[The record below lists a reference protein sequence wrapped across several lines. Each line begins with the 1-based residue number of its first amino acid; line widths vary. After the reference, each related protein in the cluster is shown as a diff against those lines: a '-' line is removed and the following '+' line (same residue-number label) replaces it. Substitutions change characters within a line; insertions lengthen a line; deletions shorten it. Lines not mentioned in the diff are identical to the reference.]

1 MVSKQVQQITLK
13 ARICWGTLYCR
24 HAGECPIAFG
34 IECFLFFTLIALPKT
49 AFIVSPSWRFQPTNF
64 PATNLPTS
72 CIQLYVIFI
81 TACEG
86 RHSVTFRRFRS
97 NPCETMP
104 YSLVHAAGG
113 KNREGRFWEGCCGQ
127 IVVMSELRSW
137 QFLVIA
143 TYLLQVANHLLKYIF
158 SYWLCEPE
166 TTSSEF
172 TCPFKGK
179 PCATSTDGQRW
190 LLRDSH
196 PTSAWVGEVLMS
208 AQAGWNMKRQKELA
222 RHCFV
227 LLRYQSSRKAWS
239 NAIGWGLPRQ

>member
-1 MVSKQVQQITLK
+1 MIKQCTTLSGFKASGTNYCWRRGYVEGPCIADMLVNVQLRLETN
-13 ARICWGTLYCR
+13 AS
-24 HAGECPIAFG
+24 
-34 IECFLFFTLIALPKT
+34 FFTLIALPKT
-49 AFIVSPSWRFQPTNF
+49 AFIVSPSCMFQPTNF

-143 TYLLQVANHLLKYIF
+143 TYLLRVANHLLKYVQLLVVWTGDGFIRM
-158 SYWLCEPE
+158 S
-166 TTSSEF
+166 TS
-172 TCPFKGK
+172 
-179 PCATSTDGQRW
+179 
-190 LLRDSH
+190 
-196 PTSAWVGEVLMS
+196 
-208 AQAGWNMKRQKELA
+208 
-222 RHCFV
+222 
-227 LLRYQSSRKAWS
+227 
-239 NAIGWGLPRQ
+239 I